1 VLKQDASP
9 ILITDSVRYLLIR
22 RVSDDVDETYQ
33 AHFQLSLPL
42 GNRGILDLDSPES
55 DLSPA
60 FVRPP
65 SLCHKPF
72 GLWLALSFDDPDP
85 NADDS
90 PVKQRERPP
99 PGKRPRTS
107 GSRLPSDPTTHIRLR
122 SEGTGRAHGGVV
134 RGRGRGQGRGR
145 GHGVGQARGIGRKNL
160 KVLVIDRLSDSK
172 QEIHQEVRPSSSWT
186 LHVGKSTR

>member
-1 VLKQDASP
+1 MKCSSKTLLS
-9 ILITDSVRYLLIR
+9 ILITDSARYLLIR

-107 GSRLPSDPTTHIRLR
+107 GRGYRRTQRRTS
-122 SEGTGRAHGGVV
+122 GYGRK
-134 RGRGRGQGRGR
+134 
-145 GHGVGQARGIGRKNL
+145 GQAELMAGL
-160 KVLVIDRLSDSK
+160 
-172 QEIHQEVRPSSSWT
+172 
-186 LHVGKSTR
+186 

>member
-1 VLKQDASP
+1 MLKQDASS
-9 ILITDSVRYLLIR
+9 ILVTDSSRYLLIR

-107 GSRLPSDPTTHIRLR
+107 GSRLPSDPTTHIRYGR
-122 SEGTGRAHGGVV
+122 NGQSELMAG
-134 RGRGRGQGRGR
+134 
-145 GHGVGQARGIGRKNL
+145 L
-160 KVLVIDRLSDSK
+160 
-172 QEIHQEVRPSSSWT
+172 
-186 LHVGKSTR
+186 

>member
-1 VLKQDASP
+1 MLKQDASS
-9 ILITDSVRYLLIR
+9 ILVTDSSRYLLIR

-42 GNRGILDLDSPES
+42 GNQGILDLDSPES

-122 SEGTGRAHGGVV
+122 SEGTGRAHGGAV
-134 RGRGRGQGRGR
+134 RGRGRGR